1 MTIEELARFDGQEG
15 RTAYVAVSGT
25 IYDVS
30 ASPLWKDGN
39 HVDAHQAGKDLT
51 EELKEAPHVRSVI
64 ERFPVVGKLEAA
76 AAPPKKGTGGLPL
89 LSIIIIVF
97 VLILMIATFMI

>member
-1 MTIEELARFDGQEG
+1 MTIEELGKFDGQDG
-15 RTAYVAVSGT
+15 RAAYVAVSGT

-30 ASPLWKDGN
+30 ASPLWQGGN
-39 HVDAHQAGKDLT
+39 HVDAHKAGQDLT
-51 EELKEAPHVRSVI
+51 EELKQAPHVRSVI
-64 ERFPVVGKLEAA
+64 ERFPVVGKIATP
-76 AAPPKKGTGGLPL
+76 AAPPQKESGGIPM